1 MSIKYAVLG
10 LLAERPCHGYGV
22 RARFEE
28 HAGDL
33 FDIGSGRVYDVLARL
48 EVEGLVLRTTERH
61 GRRTR
66 KVYSISVAGRRELL
80 AWAQR
85 QPPPLAGP
93 RDLLLRLLAV
103 ASDEQAVS
111 SIVRNWER
119 RERRMLEALERYGP
133 GTPVPE
139 LLRRLGGADG

>member
-33 FDIGSGRVYDVLARL
+33 LDIGSGRVYDVLARL
-48 EVEGLVLRTTERH
+48 EVDGLVLRATERR

-66 KVYSISVAGRRELL
+66 KVYSISVAGRCELV
-80 AWAQR
+80 AWAHR
-85 QPPPLAGP
+85 EPPPLAGP

-103 ASDEQAVS
+103 ASDDHAVS
-111 SIVRNWER
+111 SIVRTWER
-119 RERRMLEALERYGP
+119 RERRMLEALERHTP
-133 GTPVPE
+133 GTPVLE
-139 LLRRLGGADG
+139 VLRRLAGAD